1 MCKPNDPSI
10 AHFSTWIL
18 QGSPAASHADTLH
31 STHPRITN
39 HLRVRH
45 RHPGRVRTHLP
56 TTVRPSGP
64 VPLQQQRRRD
74 GDKNK
79 HKQQTHPSTDG
90 RTDGHTTHSRSRC
103 NGSRQADTGI
113 LTKTNPTRHYSRNHQ
128 ISAPAHRIQRT
139 HGQGQSNG
147 INFCLVGFP
156 TLPRQRCSVPCKV
169 SLLFASRRNCGV
181 PHYF

>member
-10 AHFSTWIL
+10 AHFSTWIQ
-18 QGSPAASHADTLH
+18 QGSPAASDADTLH

-39 HLRVRH
+39 HLRVSH

-64 VPLQQQRRRD
+64 GTGTAAEEKGRRQ
-74 GDKNK
+74 
-79 HKQQTHPSTDG
+79 KQAQTTNPSVHG
-90 RTDGHTTHSRSRC
+90 RTDEHTTQSRSRC
-103 NGSRQADTGI
+103 N
-113 LTKTNPTRHYSRNHQ
+113 
-128 ISAPAHRIQRT
+128 
-139 HGQGQSNG
+139 GQGQSNG
-147 INFCLVGFP
+147 INFCLAGFP

>member
-10 AHFSTWIL
+10 AHFSTWIQ

-39 HLRVRH
+39 HLRVSH

-64 VPLQQQRRRD
+64 GTGTAAEEKGRRQ
-74 GDKNK
+74 
-79 HKQQTHPSTDG
+79 KQAQTTNPSVHG
-90 RTDGHTTHSRSRC
+90 RTDEHTTQSRNRC